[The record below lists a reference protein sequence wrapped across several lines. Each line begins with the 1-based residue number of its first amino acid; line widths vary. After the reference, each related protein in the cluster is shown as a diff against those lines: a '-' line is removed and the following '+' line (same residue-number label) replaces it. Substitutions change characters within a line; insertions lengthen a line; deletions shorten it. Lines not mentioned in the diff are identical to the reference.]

1 MGTGHNTLQQ
11 GEPRQAAGHLPVH
24 KVHIWKLAQQP
35 HVRAGIR
42 TGLLVGDEGSL
53 DGASGTLP
61 KGKIEIV
68 LRKSDQFESLVAGG
82 AATQRTQRTV
92 RPGGEGPEEALPSS

>member
-1 MGTGHNTLQQ
+1 MAKHLQMSC
-11 GEPRQAAGHLPVH
+11 
-24 KVHIWKLAQQP
+24 LAQQLRV
-35 HVRAGIR
+35 HAGIR
-42 TGLLVGDEGSL
+42 IGLLISDEGSL

-82 AATQRTQRTV
+82 AAPQRTQRPV
-92 RPGGEGPEEALPSS
+92 RPGGGAPEGPEEAQPS

>member
-1 MGTGHNTLQQ
+1 MH
-11 GEPRQAAGHLPVH
+11 
-24 KVHIWKLAQQP
+24 
-35 HVRAGIR
+35 AGIR
-42 TGLLVGDEGSL
+42 TGLLVSDEGSL

-82 AATQRTQRTV
+82 ATAQRTQRTV
-92 RPGGEGPEEALPSS
+92 RPGGEEPGEALPSA

>member
-1 MGTGHNTLQQ
+1 MVCMRYNKQMRGSRGHGSDAGMGSLAQKV
-11 GEPRQAAGHLPVH
+11 PVH
-24 KVHIWKLAQQP
+24 
-35 HVRAGIR
+35 AGIR
-42 TGLLVGDEGSL
+42 TGLLVSDEESL

-82 AATQRTQRTV
+82 AAAQRMQQRAART
-92 RPGGEGPEEALPSS
+92 GGGGPEEATPS

>member
-1 MGTGHNTLQQ
+1 MQQ
-11 GEPRQAAGHLPVH
+11 QSFCLSKCRC
-24 KVHIWKLAQQP
+24 LAHQL
-35 HVRAGIR
+35 HAHAGIR
-42 TGLLVGDEGSL
+42 TGLLVSDEGSL

-82 AATQRTQRTV
+82 AAAQRTQRPA
-92 RPGGEGPEEALPSS
+92 RPGGGAYEGPEEASPS

>member
-1 MGTGHNTLQQ
+1 MH
-11 GEPRQAAGHLPVH
+11 
-24 KVHIWKLAQQP
+24 
-35 HVRAGIR
+35 AGIR
-42 TGLLVGDEGSL
+42 TGLLINDEGSL

-82 AATQRTQRTV
+82 AMAQRTQPEARSAGTA
-92 RPGGEGPEEALPSS
+92 PEEAQPS